1 MAQIEDKYIEMIGA
15 RSSSRRFSMGEIVFS
30 EGDDATFL
38 PFIRSG
44 RIKMVRYPEPGKEV
58 IVGTFAHGEVFAIPP
73 AMDGKRFPATA
84 VAMERSELLFMPRTD
99 FKALLDS
106 SPEFSAVILEK
117 MCGVLRQKAETVRI
131 LATPS
136 AEQRIAGVLLGI
148 VGEMNGTSPRRID
161 ERRQDIADMA
171 GLTIETTIRS
181 IRRMAARELFRIVRG
196 KIYIDSVS
204 HLRRFVD

>member
-1 MAQIEDKYIEMIGA
+1 MTQIEDKYIEMIVA
-15 RSSSRRFSMGEIVFS
+15 HSSSRRFSSGEIVFS

-44 RIKMVRYPEPGKEV
+44 RVKMVRYPEPGKEV
-58 IVGTFAHGEVFAIPP
+58 IVGTFGSGEIFAIPP
-73 AMDGKRFPATA
+73 AMDGKNFPATA
-84 VAMERSELLFMPRTD
+84 VAMEESELLFMPRAD
-99 FKALLDS
+99 FKALMNG
-106 SPEFSAVILEK
+106 SPEFSALILEQ
-117 MCGVLRQKAETVRI
+117 MCGLLRQKAETVRI

-148 VGEMNGTSPRRID
+148 VGEMNGTGPRRID

-181 IRRMAARELFRIVRG
+181 IRRMAARDLFRIVHG
-196 KIYIDSVS
+196 KIYIDSVG
-204 HLRRFVD
+204 HLRRFVE

>member
-1 MAQIEDKYIEMIGA
+1 MTQIEDKYIEMIVA
-15 RSSSRRFSMGEIVFS
+15 HSSSRRFSLGEIVFS

-58 IVGTFAHGEVFAIPP
+58 IVGTFGSSEIFAIPP
-73 AMDGKRFPATA
+73 AMDGKNFPATA
-84 VAMERSELLFMPRTD
+84 VAMEESELLFMPRAD
-99 FKALLDS
+99 FKALMNG
-106 SPEFSAVILEK
+106 SPEFSALILEQ
-117 MCGVLRQKAETVRI
+117 MCGLLRQKAETVRI

-148 VGEMNGTSPRRID
+148 VGEMNGTGPRRID

-181 IRRMAARELFRIVRG
+181 IRRMAARDLFRIVHG
-196 KIYIDSVS
+196 KIYIDSVER
-204 HLRRFVD
+204 LRRFVE